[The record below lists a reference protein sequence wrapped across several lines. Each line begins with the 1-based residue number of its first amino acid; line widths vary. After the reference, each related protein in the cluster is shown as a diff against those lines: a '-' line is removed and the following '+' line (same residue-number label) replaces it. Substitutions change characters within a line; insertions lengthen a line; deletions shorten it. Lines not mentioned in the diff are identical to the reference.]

1 MKKEYKKPE
10 ILLSRFSTEDIIT
23 VSGVDNGSSDSAI
36 TTTPSEGPVEMSLKN
51 YPFEQNLD
59 DII

>member
-1 MKKEYKKPE
+1 MKKEYTKPE

-23 VSGVDNGSSDSAI
+23 VSGVDNDSSDSTT
-36 TTTPSEGPVEMSLKN
+36 TTTPSEEPVEMSLKN
-51 YPFEQNLD
+51 YPVEQNLD